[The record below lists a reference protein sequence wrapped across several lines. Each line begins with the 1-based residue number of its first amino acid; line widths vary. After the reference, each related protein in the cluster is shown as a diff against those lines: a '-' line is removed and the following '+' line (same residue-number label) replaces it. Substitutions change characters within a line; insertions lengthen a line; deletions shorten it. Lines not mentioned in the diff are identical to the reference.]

1 MVTAT
6 ENKKSKKVDFAKIRK
21 DFPLLKRE
29 MNCKPIVFLDSA
41 ASSQKPSYVIDAM
54 NSYYENLHA
63 NVHRGVYQL
72 SQEATD
78 AFEKSRRLV
87 QEFINAPSDKECIFV
102 RGTTEG
108 INLVANCYGR
118 KFLEAG
124 DEVLISTMEHHSNI
138 VPWQMICEEKG
149 AHLKVIPINEDG
161 EIIMS
166 EFDKLL
172 TNKTKIVAINHI
184 SNALGTINPVKEI
197 IDKAHAIN
205 VPVLIDGAQ
214 AIPHLKIDVQA
225 LDADFYTFS
234 GHKMCGPTGIGILY
248 GKEKWLDAMPPYHG
262 GGEMIETVTFEKT
275 TYNTLPH
282 KFEAGTP
289 DIAGVIGL
297 GAAVEYMQEIGHD
310 AIVEY
315 ENDLLA
321 YGTSQLKQIE
331 GIRIVGEA
339 KEKASVISFL
349 LEGAHPFDV
358 GTILDKLGIAVRTG
372 HHCTQ
377 PLMARFG
384 IPGTVRASFAFYN
397 NKEDID
403 KLVEGVKRAA
413 RMLS

>member
-1 MVTAT
+1 MATAT
-6 ENKKSKKVDFAKIRK
+6 KNKKSTAVDFAKIRK

-29 MNCKPIVFLDSA
+29 MNGKPIVFLDSA
-41 ASSQKPSYVIDAM
+41 ASSQKPDYVIDAM
-54 NSYYENLHA
+54 NSYYQNLHA

-172 TNKTKIVAINHI
+172 NSKTKIVAINHI

-214 AIPHLKIDVQA
+214 AIPHLKIDVQE

-248 GKEKWLDAMPPYHG
+248 GKEKWLNAMPPYHG

-297 GAAVEYMQEIGHD
+297 GAAVEYMQNIGHD
-310 AIVEY
+310 AIVEH

-321 YGTSQLKQIE
+321 YGTSQLKQID
-331 GIRIVGEA
+331 GIRIIGEA

-377 PLMARFG
+377 PLMARLG

-397 NKEDID
+397 NKADID

-413 RMLS
+413 RMLG